1 MSAGGAFANSL
12 RVRPA
17 IVALAAEDASAW
29 TIRVQAA
36 DAWDAVRV
44 RCAPETSVAT
54 IKGAAMAQ
62 LLPDVQER
70 DGYVVKLHG
79 ADIRNEALSLEA
91 AGGMPASTL
100 CLVSRRR
107 RPLK

>member
-1 MSAGGAFANSL
+1 MSTGSAFANTL
-12 RVRPA
+12 RVRPE
-17 IVALAAEDASAW
+17 IVVLAPDDASAW

-36 DAWDAVRV
+36 EAWDAVRV
-44 RCAPETSVAT
+44 RCSPSAPIAT

-62 LLPDVQER
+62 LLPDVHEP

-79 ADIRNEALSLEA
+79 AEIRNEALPLEA